1 MKAYSWN
8 TKKNEKLN
16 TGRGIT
22 FEKVVLY
29 IENGWLLD
37 VINHPN
43 HKEYSGQK
51 IFIVNIDDYAY
62 LVPFVE
68 SENEIFLKTV
78 IPSRKMTKK
87 YIHREV

>member
-1 MKAYSWN
+1 MKVYSWN
-8 TKKNEKLN
+8 TEKNEKLKAE
-16 TGRGIT
+16 RGIT
-22 FEKVVLY
+22 FEKVMLY

-37 VINHPN
+37 IINHPN
-43 HKEYSGQK
+43 HKEYLEQK

>member
-1 MKAYSWN
+1 MKVYSWN
-8 TKKNEKLN
+8 TEKNEKLKAE
-16 TGRGIT
+16 RGIT
-22 FEKVVLY
+22 FEKVMLY

-37 VINHPN
+37 IINHPN
-43 HKEYSGQK
+43 HKEYSEQK

>member
-1 MKAYSWN
+1 MKVYSWN
-8 TKKNEKLN
+8 TEKNEKLKFE
-16 TGRGIT
+16 RSIT

-43 HKEYSGQK
+43 HKEHSGQK
-51 IFIVNIDDYAY
+51 IFIINIDDYAY

-68 SENEIFLKTV
+68 SENEIFLKTI
-78 IPSRKMTKK
+78 IPSRKMTIK